1 MLLTLLLA
9 AAAQDPGGIVLTKG
23 DTQITLGAAL
33 RFRAESRDP
42 SPSIT
47 SAGSDTMSLGRF
59 RAHFDYAMNERARA
73 FLQFQETVVPDGEPS
88 SDTLHQAFGEL
99 RDVYG
104 LADLQVG
111 RFEMNYGGELIIS
124 AGDWS
129 PTGSAFDGI
138 RLGRGDEN
146 YQVDFFLTQPVEGQT
161 VPVGMDQAFYGF
173 YGTFHHNA
181 SRYEAYLLARD
192 DRHDASAGTDDIT
205 LGGRYLW
212 TQPDGFDLMIEAAIQ
227 TGDRGA
233 DDAAGALFTADL
245 AHPINDDVGVGL
257 NLLYAS
263 GDGDPADGDDDSFL
277 PLYNTAHKFVGKSD
291 LFRVTNV
298 LDVQPYV
305 TFDAP
310 QGWKLIGAVHL
321 LTLADDD
328 GALPDL
334 RGGMVKAP
342 GEGDLGI
349 QLEVLA
355 WKTIFEE
362 LDLHL
367 GVSQFLAGDAIAN
380 GDDQL
385 WAMVQLQFFI

>member
-9 AAAQDPGGIVLTKG
+9 LPQDPQGIVITKG

-42 SPSIT
+42 SPAT
-47 SAGSDTMSLGRF
+47 TGAGSDTMSLGRF
-59 RAHFDYAMNERARA
+59 RAHFDYALNEDAHA
-73 FLQFQETVVPDGEPS
+73 FLQFQETVVPDGVPS
-88 SDTLHQAFGEL
+88 SDTLHQAYGRL
-99 RDVYG
+99 RNVYG

-111 RFEMNYGGELIIS
+111 RFEMNYGGELLIS
-124 AGDWS
+124 PGDWS
-129 PTGSAFDGI
+129 PTGSAFDGVRI
-138 RLGRGDEN
+138 GRGGEG

-161 VPVGMDQAFYGF
+161 VPVGVDQAFYGV
-173 YGTFHHNA
+173 YGTFHHGA
-181 SRYEAYLLARD
+181 FTYEGYVLARD
-192 DRHDASAGTDDIT
+192 DRHDASTGTDDMT
-205 LGGRYLW
+205 VGGRHLW
-212 TQPDGFDLMIEAAIQ
+212 KQQGGFDTMIEAAIQ

-233 DDAAGALFTADL
+233 DDAAGVLLTADV
-245 AHPINDDVGVGL
+245 AHPINDDVGLGL
-257 NLLYAS
+257 NVLYAS
-263 GDGDPADGDDDSFL
+263 GDGDAGDGDDDSFL

-298 LDVQPYV
+298 VDVQPYV

-310 QGWKLIGAVHL
+310 QGWRLIGAVHL
-321 LTLADDD
+321 LSLADDD

-334 RGGMVKAP
+334 RGGLVKAP
-342 GEGDLGI
+342 GEGDLGV

-362 LDLHL
+362 VDLHL
-367 GVSQFLAGDAIAN
+367 GVSQFFAGDAIAN

-385 WAMVQLQFFI
+385 WAMVQVQFFI